1 MARSS
6 FLALCVLLAACSS
19 SVVPPPAQSPGTRAP
34 QTFAPTPF
42 DPASL
47 RYPETAAAFLAAFND
62 GREDAAYALLGD
74 YFLFGAD
81 CDYVNRRFWYITDRE
96 AARYW
101 LHERVA
107 DHDRIDVLRR
117 LDGGTYQSALRFEV
131 RRSSDSIRR
140 LGYPDGSVLPYA
152 KLILRFSVDG
162 SQVIQWG
169 WELRQYAP
177 PSTGFPDCLP

>member
-1 MARSS
+1 M
-6 FLALCVLLAACSS
+6 LLAACSAAI
-19 SVVPPPAQSPGTRAP
+19 VPPPSPPATRPAR
-34 QTFAPTPF
+34 TFAPTPF
-42 DPASL
+42 DPATL
-47 RYPETAAAFLAAFND
+47 RYPATTAAFLAAFNE
-62 GREDAAYALLGD
+62 GRENDAYALLGE

-81 CDYVNRRFWYITDRE
+81 CDYANRRLWYITDRE

-107 DHDRIDVLRR
+107 DHDRIEVLRG
-117 LDGGTYQSALRFEV
+117 LDGGAYQSALRFEV

-140 LGYPDGSVLPYA
+140 LGYADGSVLPYA
-152 KLILRFSVDG
+152 KLVLRFSIDG